1 MIANEGKRLSTPHPE
16 KGSALV
22 MVIFVMVVLAL
33 LLAALA
39 YINAQS
45 NQNTALQI
53 ASTRAYWAAQSGA
66 EWGVYQVTSGN
77 ASTCSLPIQ
86 LPYSN
91 YAPNAGLA
99 GCAATVACLSSPTAS
114 VTSYRI
120 SSQGTCP
127 AGNLGIGNSPLSATR
142 SVVVGWASQN
152 NACQQCTSNCINT
165 NCFTSIFGTVCS
177 RNGLINCAQNNCS
190 ISPSNTNSC
199 INTNCSN
206 FFGTWFCDTN
216 GLGTCLAGYC
226 PSAANGTAAA
236 TLSYW
241 LESP

>member
-1 MIANEGKRLSTPHPE
+1 MIANEGKRPSTPHPE

-77 ASTCSLPIQ
+77 ASTCSLPTQ

-91 YAPNAGLA
+91 YTPNAGLA
-99 GCAATVACLSSPTAS
+99 GCAATVACLSSSAS
-114 VTSYRI
+114 STFYYQVNST
-120 SSQGTCP
+120 GVCA
-127 AGNLGIGNSPLSATR
+127 AGNLGVGNSPISATR
-142 SVVVGWASQN
+142 SIVVGLATQN
-152 NACQQCTSNCINT
+152 NCQGCTASCISNSCSP
-165 NCFTSIFGTVCS
+165 FFCS
-177 RNGLINCAQNNCS
+177 RNNLINCEKNNCS

-199 INTNCSN
+199 INTYCF
-206 FFGTWFCDTN
+206 FFGFCDTN

-226 PSAANGTAAA
+226 PAAANGTAAA

>member
-22 MVIFVMVVLAL
+22 MVIFVIVVLAL

-39 YINAQS
+39 YVNSGS
-45 NQNTALQI
+45 NQNTAYQI

-66 EWGVYQVTSGN
+66 EWGVYQVTAYGSC
-77 ASTCSLPIQ
+77 APHTPLT
-86 LPYSN
+86 YSS

-99 GCAATVACLSSPTAS
+99 GCNATVACSSSSSAPTAS
-114 VTSYRI
+114 ITSYRI

-127 AGNLGIGNSPLSATR
+127 AGNLGPANQPVSAVRSAVVGITTSSGNCVGQCTNQFYSCYQQCGGGFFCVIYCYFTVYIPCLNGCPPNSPP
-142 SVVVGWASQN
+142 
-152 NACQQCTSNCINT
+152 TST
-165 NCFTSIFGTVCS
+165 N
-177 RNGLINCAQNNCS
+177 
-190 ISPSNTNSC
+190 
-199 INTNCSN
+199 
-206 FFGTWFCDTN
+206 
-216 GLGTCLAGYC
+216 
-226 PSAANGTAAA
+226 

>member
-1 MIANEGKRLSTPHPE
+1 MIANEGKRPSTPHPE

-22 MVIFVMVVLAL
+22 MVIFIMVVLAL

-77 ASTCSLPIQ
+77 ASTCSLPTQ

-99 GCAATVACLSSPTAS
+99 GCAATVACLSSSAS
-114 VTSYRI
+114 STFYYQVNST
-120 SSQGTCP
+120 GVCT
-127 AGNLGIGNSPLSATR
+127 AGNLGIGNSPISATR
-142 SVVVGWASQN
+142 SIVVGLATQN
-152 NACQQCTSNCINT
+152 NCQGCTASCISNSCFPFFGFTICI
-165 NCFTSIFGTVCS
+165 
-177 RNGLINCAQNNCS
+177 RDKLIKCEKNNCS

-199 INTNCSN
+199 IINNCL
-206 FFGTWFCDTN
+206 FGFGFCDTN

-226 PSAANGTAAA
+226 PAAANGTAAA

>member
-1 MIANEGKRLSTPHPE
+1 MPGHSDTPPPQPTAREG
-16 KGSALV
+16 GSALV
-22 MVIFVMVVLAL
+22 MVIFIIVVLAL

-39 YINAQS
+39 YINSAS
-45 NQNTALQI
+45 NRNTALQI

-77 ASTCSLPIQ
+77 ANTCSLPIT
-86 LPYSN
+86 LLYSN

-99 GCAATVACLSSPTAS
+99 GCAATVACLSAPTAS

-127 AGNLGIGNSPLSATR
+127 AGNSGVANGALSATR
-142 SVVVGWASQN
+142 SIIVGITASGNSTPQ
-152 NACQQCTSNCINT
+152 ACATCI
-165 NCFTSIFGTVCS
+165 
-177 RNGLINCAQNNCS
+177 ANNCS
-190 ISPSNTNSC
+190 FFDYIFYILFGYLGPCAQQNCAVQCGLSPG
-199 INTNCSN
+199 I
-206 FFGTWFCDTN
+206 
-216 GLGTCLAGYC
+216 
-226 PSAANGTAAA
+226 